1 MKNAIRFIIGAVA
14 LEFSLVGACYLDSDG
29 VVGGMAAVRFAIG
42 AVIAAA
48 MYFWSE
54 LDRKRAE
61 LDKRIK
67 ERRRKRENFQD
78 ILDLEIKKLEPSE
91 PTKAE

>member
-1 MKNAIRFIIGAVA
+1 MKKAIRFIIGAIA
-14 LEFSLVGACYLDSDG
+14 LEYSLVAACYMDCDG
-29 VVGGMAAVRFAIG
+29 VIGNVDAIKFVVGAAV
-42 AVIAAA
+42 AAA

-67 ERRRKRENFQD
+67 RIKRRRMRENVW
-78 ILDLEIKKLEPSE
+78 
-91 PTKAE
+91 

>member
-1 MKNAIRFIIGAVA
+1 MSFFLLYKEAERAVMKKAIRFIIGAVA
-14 LEFSLVGACYLDSDG
+14 LEYSLVAACYMDCDG
-29 VVGGMAAVRFAIG
+29 VIGDMAAIKFVVG
-42 AVIAAA
+42 AAAAAA

-67 ERRRKRENFQD
+67 RNRRMRENVW
-78 ILDLEIKKLEPSE
+78 
-91 PTKAE
+91 

>member
-14 LEFSLVGACYLDSDG
+14 LEYSLVAACYMDTEGSIGDVAATKF
-29 VVGGMAAVRFAIG
+29 VVGAAV
-42 AVIAAA
+42 AAA

-67 ERRRKRENFQD
+67 RNRRMRENVW
-78 ILDLEIKKLEPSE
+78 
-91 PTKAE
+91 

>member
-1 MKNAIRFIIGAVA
+1 MKKAIRFIIGAVA
-14 LEFSLVGACYLDSDG
+14 LEYSLVAACYMDCDG
-29 VVGGMAAVRFAIG
+29 VIGDMAAIKFVAG
-42 AVIAAA
+42 AVVAAA

-67 ERRRKRENFQD
+67 RHRMRENVW
-78 ILDLEIKKLEPSE
+78 
-91 PTKAE
+91 

>member
-1 MKNAIRFIIGAVA
+1 MKKAIRFIIGAIA
-14 LEFSLVGACYLDSDG
+14 LEYSLVAACYMDCDG
-29 VVGGMAAVRFAIG
+29 VIGNVDAIKFVVGAAV
-42 AVIAAA
+42 AAA

-67 ERRRKRENFQD
+67 RRRMRENVW
-78 ILDLEIKKLEPSE
+78 
-91 PTKAE
+91 

>member
-1 MKNAIRFIIGAVA
+1 MKKAIRFIIGAIA
-14 LEFSLVGACYLDSDG
+14 LEYSLVAACYMDCDG
-29 VVGGMAAVRFAIG
+29 AIG
-42 AVIAAA
+42 DMAA

-67 ERRRKRENFQD
+67 RIKRRRMRENVW
-78 ILDLEIKKLEPSE
+78 
-91 PTKAE
+91 

>member
-1 MKNAIRFIIGAVA
+1 MN
-14 LEFSLVGACYLDSDG
+14 CDG
-29 VVGGMAAVRFAIG
+29 VIGNVAAIKFVAGAAV
-42 AVIAAA
+42 AAA

-67 ERRRKRENFQD
+67 RRRMRENVW
-78 ILDLEIKKLEPSE
+78 
-91 PTKAE
+91 